1 MGRAAHPYDVLDH
14 EGKGQASRLGKHGPP
29 QGQFGRGPLR
39 GGPLDLTPAD
49 LKAKSS
55 DLTAKNDVIT
65 VNDVAATLTEA
76 GAGVVFAMRRRRTE
90 A

>member
-1 MGRAAHPYDVLDH
+1 M
-14 EGKGQASRLGKHGPP
+14 GKHGPP
-29 QGQFGRGPLR
+29 QGEFGRGPLR
-39 GGPLDLTPAD
+39 GGPLDLTPAG

-65 VNDVAATLTEA
+65 VNEVTATLTAA
-76 GAGVVFAMRRRRTE
+76 GAGVVLAMRRRRTE